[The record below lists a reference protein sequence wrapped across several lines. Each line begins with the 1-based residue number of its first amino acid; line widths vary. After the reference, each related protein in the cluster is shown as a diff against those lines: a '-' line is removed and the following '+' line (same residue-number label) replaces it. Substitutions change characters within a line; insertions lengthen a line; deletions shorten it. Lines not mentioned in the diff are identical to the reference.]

1 VPGAGGPG
9 WRLYD
14 GDASEPLVT
23 VEGTG
28 QTFDLLHRHG
38 LFRLRLLIIHPSN
51 SLLPLRM
58 HRQAMCRD
66 YVEAVQAYLA
76 PLSSGNGPW
85 ADPERVHIAAADLAL
100 SLALVAECGPA
111 AAATGPELHGLFAAL
126 VRLGP
131 PVRYATGWAG
141 LCAQV
146 CCAPAVVCLLPWSGL
161 ALKGHTYFP

>member
-1 VPGAGGPG
+1 MSLEAPSLAPVRRTVPWALLLQRCTIPA
-9 WRLYD
+9 LYH
-14 GDASEPLVT
+14 SIPLCR
-23 VEGTG
+23 
-28 QTFDLLHRHG
+28 QL
-38 LFRLRLLIIHPSN
+38 
-51 SLLPLRM
+51 
-58 HRQAMCRD
+58 QAMSAAH
-66 YVEAVQAYLA
+66 VEAVQAYLA

-141 LCAQV
+141 LCAQM